1 MSIPLD
7 RLYNFID
14 SLCDHDVLIYR
25 FFPHGSKKLEHLAPL
40 HGHNPDWYLNMTTPI
55 MICHDQE
62 PLKYDLYNEGDF
74 QSAWNSLGKIMSD
87 AAIQIKKHM
96 HLRSVTVYPFNAYDL
111 TMLCHSE
118 KNSKQLLIYQ
128 DNGFVGVYWWSHGI
142 IAQDWFR
149 FAEHDPLLTV
159 QDIKHDFLIYNRAWS
174 GTREYRLKFAEQLL
188 NQDLLPYCK
197 TSFSKVD
204 NNVVYTDHQ
213 YLNPQFK
220 IDRTDIEHH
229 IVPNNTNAES
239 SADYVSLDYQT
250 SAIEVVLETLF
261 DDQRWHLTEKSL
273 RPIACGRPF
282 ILAATPGSLRYLR
295 SYGIK
300 TFDGLIDESYDDI
313 QDPVLRIAAIIKEM
327 KRIALLPP
335 SQKKVLWNQLY
346 QISKQN
352 QVLFFSDDWKKTITQ
367 ELKDNIDNAL
377 TIMQS
382 NRTGKFWKQL
392 LIDQPTPVR
401 NGFRSDSDK
410 VRLERWIESS
420 TT

>member
-7 RLYNFID
+7 RLYNFVD

-25 FFPHGSKKLEHLAPL
+25 FFPHGSKKAEHLTPL
-40 HGHNPDWYLNMTTPI
+40 HSHKPDWYLNMTTPT

-62 PLKYDLYNEGDF
+62 PLKYDLYNESDF
-74 QSAWNSLGKIMSD
+74 WPFWNKVVVSN
-87 AAIQIKKHM
+87 AAIEIKKRM
-96 HLRSVTVYPFNAYDL
+96 HLRSMTLYPFNAYDL

-118 KNSKQLLIYQ
+118 KNSKQLSIYQ

-149 FAEHDPLLTV
+149 FAQHDPLLIK

-174 GTREYRLKFAEQLL
+174 GTREYRLKFVEELL

-197 TSFSKVD
+197 TTFSTTD

-213 YLNPQFK
+213 YSNPQFK
-220 IDRTDIEHH
+220 IERIDIEHH
-229 IVPNNTNAES
+229 IMPNNTNAES
-239 SADYVSLDYQT
+239 SADYVSTDYQT
-250 SAIEVVLETLF
+250 SAVEVVLETLF

-282 ILAATPGSLRYLR
+282 ILAATPGSLQYLR

-300 TFDGLIDESYDDI
+300 TFDGLIDESYDNI
-313 QDPVLRIAAIIKEM
+313 QDPVQRIEAIVKEM
-327 KRIALLPP
+327 KRIAMLPQT
-335 SQKKVLWNQLY
+335 QKKVLWNQLY
-346 QISKQN
+346 EISKQN
-352 QVLFFSDDWKKTITQ
+352 QVLFFSPDWNKTITQ
-367 ELKDNIDNAL
+367 ELKQNIDNAL
-377 TIMQS
+377 KIMQS

-392 LIDQPTPVR
+392 LIEQPVPV
-401 NGFRSDSDK
+401 NSGFRSDSDK
-410 VRLERWIESS
+410 IRLEKWIESS
-420 TT
+420 SI